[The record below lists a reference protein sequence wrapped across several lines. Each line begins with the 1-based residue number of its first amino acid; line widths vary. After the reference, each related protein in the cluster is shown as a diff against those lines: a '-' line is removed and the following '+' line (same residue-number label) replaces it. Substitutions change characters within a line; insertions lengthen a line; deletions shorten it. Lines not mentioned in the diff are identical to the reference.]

1 MPEGP
6 SIVILKEEASLF
18 IGKKVLSVHGNAK
31 QDLQRLK
38 AKKIIALKS
47 WGKHF
52 LICFDG
58 FYVKVHL
65 LLFGSYRIN
74 EERNMSPRLALKF
87 KNGEFNF
94 YNGSVKIIDGKPED
108 TYDWEVDT
116 MSDQWNAE
124 KAVNALK
131 KMKNTMVCDALLN
144 QDVFAGSG
152 NIIKNEV
159 LFMVYTHP
167 ESLVEALSLKEK
179 RELVKTLR
187 NYCFDFYRWK
197 KAFEL
202 RKHWQIYRARTC
214 PRCHIPVV
222 LKVMGKTKRRTFFC
236 PSCQELKTK

>member
-6 SIVILKEEASLF
+6 SIVILKEAASIF
-18 IGKKVLSVHGNAK
+18 QGKKVLEVSGNAK
-31 QDLQRLK
+31 QELQRLNG
-38 AKKIIALKS
+38 KKIVELKT

-52 LICFDG
+52 LICFKG

-74 EERNMSPRLALKF
+74 EQRNMAPRLALKF
-87 KNGEFNF
+87 KNGELNF
-94 YNGSVKIIDGKPED
+94 YNASVKIIDGKPED

-116 MSDQWNAE
+116 MSEQWNSKRAV
-124 KAVNALK
+124 KALQS
-131 KMKNTMVCDALLN
+131 MKNTMLCDALLN

-167 ESLVEALSLKEK
+167 ETKVEALSLPEK
-179 RELVKTLR
+179 KTLVKTLR

-197 KAFEL
+197 KAYEL
-202 RKHWQIYRARTC
+202 RKHWLIYRARTC
-214 PRCHIPVV
+214 PRCHTPVV
-222 LKVMGKTKRRTFFC
+222 IQILGKTKRRTFFC
-236 PSCQELKTK
+236 PSCQKLKT